1 MIQGR
6 KLDPISVVESG
17 SAIGL
22 KLDGCYLV
30 DYCSINNIC
39 EHDSRCLSDW
49 DGVQCDCEG
58 KSYEGKACHFREL
71 GSAVFLVCLSVCLPA
86 CLPAPLSLSLCTYVY
101 VKMQCSFSHKKEDC
115 WLSLYSDDTHCIHLL
130 FFILC
135 GFLFYFFFSL

>member
-1 MIQGR
+1 MEQIVIQGK
-6 KLDPISVVESG
+6 KLDPISVVESS

-71 GSAVFLVCLSVCLPA
+71 GSVVFLVCLPA
-86 CLPAPLSLSLCTYVY
+86 CLSLSAHVF
-101 VKMQCSFSHKKEDC
+101 V
-115 WLSLYSDDTHCIHLL
+115 
-130 FFILC
+130 
-135 GFLFYFFFSL
+135 